1 MPPVFD
7 IFTDC
12 EALASA
18 LAIRVA
24 AIAAEAAAARGA
36 FRIAI
41 PGGSVVAFLAR
52 GLAQVKLEPA
62 AWHVFWA
69 DERCVPLADPRSNAR
84 LAQVELL
91 DRLRIPP
98 ARQHVI
104 EGSLGPEAAAAAYE
118 EDLKTAFGARGL
130 PVFDLVLLGL
140 GEDGHIASLFP
151 GHPALAETTR
161 WAAPV
166 WDAPKPPPERV
177 TLTLPVLN
185 QARHILVAAAGDG
198 KAAAAAQC
206 CAPPAADAA
215 PLPARRLAPAAG
227 ELRWL
232 LDRAAAAQ
240 LQETP

>member
-118 EDLKTAFGARGL
+118 EDLKAAFGARGL

-151 GHPALAETTR
+151 GQPALAETTR

-166 WDAPKPPPERV
+166 WNAPKPPPERV

-185 QARHILVAAAGDG
+185 QARHIFVAAAGDG
-198 KAAAAAQC
+198 KAEAVAQC
-206 CAPPAADAA
+206 FARPAADAA
-215 PLPARRLAPAAG
+215 PLPARHLAPAAG

>member
-1 MPPVFD
+1 MTPAVD
-7 IFTDC
+7 IFPGC
-12 EALASA
+12 SELASA

-69 DERCVPLADPRSNAR
+69 DERCVPLADPQNNAR

-118 EDLKTAFGARGL
+118 EDLKAAFGARAL

-140 GEDGHIASLFP
+140 GEDGHVASLFP
-151 GHPALAETTR
+151 ENPALAETQR

-166 WDAPKPPPERV
+166 WNAPKPPPERV
-177 TLTLPVLN
+177 TLALPVLN
-185 QARHILVAAAGDG
+185 QARNILVAAAGDG
-198 KAAAAAQC
+198 KAAAVARC
-206 CAPPAADAA
+206 FNPPAADAA